1 MRILLATAVAI
12 APLMA
17 AAGVQAQTTPTP
29 ETVIS
34 TARTTPIS
42 TSTATGT
49 APDNVRFATG
59 GSIAV
64 TSGAAVTVDSNNSV
78 DMDSGSSIK
87 MAKAADGATGIL
99 AQGGTTGSITV
110 GGSISITDDIEEY
123 VDTDKDG
130 DADGPFASGS
140 NRYGVRV
147 TGPAA
152 KTGNILIESTG
163 SILVEGNNSYGVS
176 VEAPLVGNLTN
187 LGSVNVV
194 GDNAR
199 GISVTGPVTGDV
211 SVLGSVSVRGENAV
225 GVAVDGD
232 VDGRVAIHSTIVSTG
247 YRYTSRPADTP
258 TTGTVSAE
266 VLYLEDLD
274 ADDLLQG
281 GSAVSIGAN
290 VAKGVLFDTGPSY
303 GTNGIEG
310 DDDGDGVKNGDED
323 DDGDG
328 VKNRDDT
335 DRDGDGLP
343 DANESKPQITT
354 YGGAPAVVVG
364 STSNA
369 VTLGV
374 AGSGDNAY
382 GFINRGDVFG
392 IGVYDDVAPTA
403 LQFGVAGGQAVT
415 IEGGVR
421 NEGSVAVLANNAD
434 ATAIRFAAGATTP
447 TLINTGTISAASATD
462 GANQVTGVRI
472 EAGANVSSLNNDGV
486 ISVTTGGGTAN
497 TTAIADLSGTL
508 TSITNTRSIQANVS
522 ANDAGDPITGKATA
536 IDVSAN
542 TSGVTFT
549 QKGITG
555 EATASD
561 PDTDG
566 DGVTDSREPA
576 TYGDIK
582 LGSGADLLDIQN
594 GLVQG
599 DISFGAGADRLSI
612 SGGAV
617 VRGAISN
624 ADGLLD
630 IDISKG
636 TLDARQTSQ
645 VDVSSLNVGTDGNL
659 IVTLDASKPDEFK
672 FNVTGAANLADGAGL
687 GVRFDSLIDATG
699 TTSFNVIKAGD
710 LNVGTIDQDLLQSNS
725 PYAFVVNANVDEALG
740 EITIEA
746 SRRTAEE
753 AGMIKAEA
761 SAYDALYAG
770 LADNELIRAAIL
782 NQTDREG
789 FFNVYQQ
796 LLPDHSGGPLLSL
809 ASGVDAV
816 TRALT
821 GRNASA
827 APGETS
833 AWVQEINF
841 YADKDKTD
849 SYGFRSEGFGVAGGV
864 ERGTNMGAIGLTAA
878 FTSSD
883 LEDPEAAAE
892 EVLSANLLE
901 LGLYWRAQGQYWTT
915 WARAAGGYA
924 SFNATRKLVADGI
937 NLKNESDWHGFTLAA
952 AGGASYER
960 HFGRLNVRPEVYG
973 EYFSLSEDAR
983 TEKGGGDGFDLEIDE
998 RDGHMFSGVA
1008 AVNIGY
1014 GFGQN
1019 GWIRPEVRV
1028 GWRQNFSVDAGSTIA
1043 RFASGGDAFTLD
1055 PASIEGGG
1063 PILGFRLN
1071 IGNDLGMLAITGDA
1085 ELLEDYVRYTLLL
1098 RASFKF

>member
-12 APLMA
+12 APLMV
-17 AAGVQAQTTPTP
+17 AAGAHA
-29 ETVIS
+29 EEVIS
-34 TARTTPIS
+34 TARTTPIT
-42 TSTATGT
+42 TSKATAAGT
-49 APDNVRFATG
+49 PDSIRLASG

-64 TSGAAVTVDSNNSV
+64 TSGAAVTIDSSHGVDL
-78 DMDSGSSIK
+78 DSGSSIT

-99 AQGGTTGSITV
+99 AQGGTTGPITI
-110 GGSISITDDIEEY
+110 GGSISISDDIDEY
-123 VDTDKDG
+123 KDTDKDG
-130 DADGPFASGS
+130 DPDGPFASGN
-140 NRYGVRV
+140 NRYGLRV
-147 TGPAA
+147 TGPAP
-152 KTGNILIESTG
+152 KTGDILVETSG

-176 VEAPLVGNLTN
+176 IEAPLIGNLTN
-187 LGSVNVV
+187 FGTISVT
-194 GDNAR
+194 GDNTR
-199 GISVTGPVTGDV
+199 GVSVTGPVTGNV
-211 SVLGSVSVRGENAV
+211 NILGSVTARGENAV
-225 GVAVDGD
+225 GVAVDGP
-232 VDGRVAIHSTIVSTG
+232 VDGRLNIQGTVTSTG
-247 YRYTSRPADTP
+247 YRYTTRPQSKP
-258 TTGTVSAE
+258 TTGTVPAE
-266 VLYLEDLD
+266 VLFLENLD

-281 GSAVSIGAN
+281 GPAVSISAS
-290 VAKGVLFDTGPSY
+290 ATKGVLFDVSPSY
-303 GTNGIEG
+303 GAAGIEG

-328 VKNRDDT
+328 VKNREDT
-335 DRDGDGLP
+335 DRDGDGLL
-343 DANESKPQITT
+343 DANEGAAKITS
-354 YGGAPAVVVG
+354 YGAAPAVVVG
-364 STSNA
+364 SANNA

-374 AGSGDNAY
+374 AGTGNNAY
-382 GFINRGDVFG
+382 GFVNRGEIFG
-392 IGVYDDVAPTA
+392 IGVYDDVAATA
-403 LQFGVAGGQAVT
+403 VQFGVAGGQTVS

-421 NEGSVAVLANNAD
+421 NEGSIAVLANEAD

-447 TLINTGTISAASATD
+447 TMVNTGTISAASATTNAD
-462 GANQVTGVRI
+462 QVTAIKI
-472 EAGANVSSLNNDGV
+472 EAGANVTSLNNDGT
-486 ISVTTGGGTAN
+486 IAATAGGGKAN
-497 TTAIADLSGTL
+497 TTAIADLSGSL

-522 ANDAGDPITGKATA
+522 ANADGSPITGKATA

-549 QKGITG
+549 QKGIAGT
-555 EATASD
+555 ATTSD

-566 DGVTDSREPA
+566 DGVTDSREP
-576 TYGDIK
+576 TTFGDIK

-612 SGGAV
+612 SGGAI
-617 VRGAISN
+617 VRGAITNS
-624 ADGLLD
+624 DGQLD

-636 TLDARQTSQ
+636 TLDARQSGVTTISN
-645 VDVSSLNVGTDGNL
+645 LNIGADGDL
-659 IVTLDASKPDEFK
+659 IVALDPANGASSGFK
-672 FNVTGAANLADGAGL
+672 VDGVANIANGAGL
-687 GVRFDSLIDATG
+687 GVRFNSLLQDPTRFTIIDANT
-699 TTSFNVIKAGD
+699 
-710 LNVGTIDQDLLQSNS
+710 LNVGTIDGDAVQANS
-725 PYAFVVNANVDEALG
+725 PYAFVVKAGADLAAG
-740 EITIEA
+740 DIYIDA
-746 SRRTAEE
+746 RRRTAEE
-753 AGMIKAEA
+753 AGMIDVEA
-761 SAYDALYAG
+761 AAYDSIYGALG
-770 LADNELIRAAIL
+770 QNEAIRNAIL
-782 NQTDREG
+782 NQTGRDG
-789 FFNVYQQ
+789 FFDIYEQM
-796 LLPDHSGGPLLSL
+796 LPDHSGGPLLSL

-960 HFGRLNVRPEVYG
+960 NFGRLNIRPEIYG

-1014 GFGQN
+1014 GFGKD
-1019 GWIRPEVRV
+1019 GWIRPEIRA

-1071 IGNDLGMLAITGDA
+1071 VGNDLGMLSITGDA

>member
-12 APLMA
+12 APLMV
-17 AAGVQAQTTPTP
+17 AAGAHA
-29 ETVIS
+29 EEVIS
-34 TARTTPIS
+34 TARTTPIT
-42 TSTATGT
+42 TSKATAAGT
-49 APDNVRFATG
+49 PDSIRLASG

-64 TSGAAVTVDSNNSV
+64 TSGAAVTIDSSHGVDL
-78 DMDSGSSIK
+78 DSGSSIT

-99 AQGGTTGSITV
+99 AQGGTTGPITI
-110 GGSISITDDIEEY
+110 GGSISISDDIDEY
-123 VDTDKDG
+123 KDTDKDG
-130 DADGPFASGS
+130 DPDGPFASGN
-140 NRYGVRV
+140 NRYGLRV
-147 TGPAA
+147 TGPAP
-152 KTGNILIESTG
+152 KTGDILVETSG

-176 VEAPLVGNLTN
+176 IEAPLVGKLTN
-187 LGSVNVV
+187 FGTISVT
-194 GDNAR
+194 GDNTR
-199 GISVTGPVTGDV
+199 GVSVTGPVTGNV
-211 SVLGSVSVRGENAV
+211 NILGSVTARGENAV
-225 GVAVDGD
+225 GVAVDGP
-232 VDGRVAIHSTIVSTG
+232 VDGRLNIQGTVTSTG
-247 YRYTSRPADTP
+247 YRYTTRPQSKP
-258 TTGTVSAE
+258 TTGTVPAE
-266 VLYLEDLD
+266 VLFLENLD

-281 GSAVSIGAN
+281 GPAVSISAS
-290 VAKGVLFDTGPSY
+290 ATKGVLFDVGPSY
-303 GTNGIEG
+303 GAAGIEG

-328 VKNRDDT
+328 VKNREDT
-335 DRDGDGLP
+335 DRDGDGLL
-343 DANESKPQITT
+343 DANEGAAKITS
-354 YGGAPAVVVG
+354 YGAAPAVVVG
-364 STSNA
+364 SANNA

-374 AGSGDNAY
+374 AGTGNNAY
-382 GFINRGDVFG
+382 GFVNRGEIFG
-392 IGVYDDVAPTA
+392 IGVYDDVAATA
-403 LQFGVAGGQAVT
+403 VQFGVAGGQTVS

-421 NEGSVAVLANNAD
+421 NEGSIAVLANEAD

-447 TLINTGTISAASATD
+447 TMVNTGTISAASATTNAD
-462 GANQVTGVRI
+462 QVTAIKI
-472 EAGANVSSLNNDGV
+472 EAGANVTSLNNDGT
-486 ISVTTGGGTAN
+486 IAATAGGGKAN
-497 TTAIADLSGTL
+497 TTAIADLSGSL

-522 ANDAGDPITGKATA
+522 ANADGSPITAKATA

-549 QKGITG
+549 QKGIAGT
-555 EATASD
+555 ATTSD

-566 DGVTDSREPA
+566 DGVTDSREP
-576 TYGDIK
+576 TTFGDIK

-612 SGGAV
+612 SGGAI
-617 VRGAISN
+617 VRGAITNS
-624 ADGLLD
+624 DGQLD

-636 TLDARQTSQ
+636 TLDARQSGVTTISN
-645 VDVSSLNVGTDGNL
+645 LNIGADGDL
-659 IVTLDASKPDEFK
+659 IVALDPANGASSGFK
-672 FNVTGAANLADGAGL
+672 VDGVANIANGAGL
-687 GVRFDSLIDATG
+687 GVRFNSLLQDPTRFTIIDANT
-699 TTSFNVIKAGD
+699 
-710 LNVGTIDQDLLQSNS
+710 LNVGTIDGDAVQANS
-725 PYAFVVNANVDEALG
+725 PYAFVVKAGADLAAG
-740 EITIEA
+740 DIYIDA
-746 SRRTAEE
+746 RRRTAEE
-753 AGMIKAEA
+753 AGMIDVEA
-761 SAYDALYAG
+761 AAYDSIYGALG
-770 LADNELIRAAIL
+770 QNEAIRNAIL
-782 NQTDREG
+782 NQTGRDG
-789 FFNVYQQ
+789 FFDIYEQM
-796 LLPDHSGGPLLSL
+796 LPDHSGGPLLSL

-960 HFGRLNVRPEVYG
+960 NFGRLNIRPEIYG

-1014 GFGQN
+1014 GFGKD
-1019 GWIRPEVRV
+1019 GWIRPEIRA

-1071 IGNDLGMLAITGDA
+1071 VGNDLGMLSITGDA

>member
-12 APLMA
+12 APLMV
-17 AAGVQAQTTPTP
+17 AAGAHA
-29 ETVIS
+29 EEVIS
-34 TARTTPIS
+34 TARTTPIT
-42 TSTATGT
+42 TSKATAAGT
-49 APDNVRFATG
+49 PDSIRLASG

-64 TSGAAVTVDSNNSV
+64 TSGAAVTIDSSHGVDL
-78 DMDSGSSIK
+78 DSGSSIT

-99 AQGGTTGSITV
+99 AQGGTTGPITI
-110 GGSISITDDIEEY
+110 GGSISISDDIDEY
-123 VDTDKDG
+123 KDTDKDG
-130 DADGPFASGS
+130 DPDGPFASGN
-140 NRYGVRV
+140 NRYGLRV
-147 TGPAA
+147 TGPAP
-152 KTGNILIESTG
+152 KTGDILVETSG

-176 VEAPLVGNLTN
+176 IEAPLVGKLTN
-187 LGSVNVV
+187 FGTISVT
-194 GDNAR
+194 GDNTR
-199 GISVTGPVTGDV
+199 GVSVTGPVTGNV
-211 SVLGSVSVRGENAV
+211 NILGSVTARGENAV
-225 GVAVDGD
+225 GVAVDGP
-232 VDGRVAIHSTIVSTG
+232 VDGRLNIQGTVTSTG
-247 YRYTSRPADTP
+247 YRYTTRPQSKP
-258 TTGTVSAE
+258 TTGTVPAE
-266 VLYLEDLD
+266 VLFLENLD

-281 GSAVSIGAN
+281 GPAVSISAS
-290 VAKGVLFDTGPSY
+290 ATKGVLFDVGPSY
-303 GTNGIEG
+303 GAAGIEG

-328 VKNRDDT
+328 VKNREDT
-335 DRDGDGLP
+335 DRDGDGLL
-343 DANESKPQITT
+343 DANEGAAKITS
-354 YGGAPAVVVG
+354 YGAAPAVVVG
-364 STSNA
+364 SANNA

-374 AGSGDNAY
+374 AGTGNNAY
-382 GFINRGDVFG
+382 GFVNRGEIFG
-392 IGVYDDVAPTA
+392 IGVYDDVAATA
-403 LQFGVAGGQAVT
+403 VQFGVAGGQTAS

-421 NEGSVAVLANNAD
+421 NEGSIAVLANEAD

-447 TLINTGTISAASATD
+447 TMVNTGTISAASATTNAD
-462 GANQVTGVRI
+462 QVTAIKI
-472 EAGANVSSLNNDGV
+472 EAGANVTSLNNDGT
-486 ISVTTGGGTAN
+486 IAATAGGGKAN
-497 TTAIADLSGTL
+497 TTAIADLSGSL

-522 ANDAGDPITGKATA
+522 ANADGSPITAKATA

-549 QKGITG
+549 QKGIAGT
-555 EATASD
+555 ATTSD

-566 DGVTDSREPA
+566 DGVTDSREP
-576 TYGDIK
+576 TTFGDIK

-612 SGGAV
+612 SGGAI
-617 VRGAISN
+617 VRGAITNS
-624 ADGLLD
+624 DGQLD

-636 TLDARQTSQ
+636 TLDARQSGVTTISN
-645 VDVSSLNVGTDGNL
+645 LNIGADGDL
-659 IVTLDASKPDEFK
+659 IVALDPANGASSGFK
-672 FNVTGAANLADGAGL
+672 VDGVANIANGAGL
-687 GVRFDSLIDATG
+687 GVRFNSLLQDPTRFTIIDANT
-699 TTSFNVIKAGD
+699 
-710 LNVGTIDQDLLQSNS
+710 LNVGTIDGDAVQANS
-725 PYAFVVNANVDEALG
+725 PYAFVVKAGADLAAG
-740 EITIEA
+740 DIYIDA
-746 SRRTAEE
+746 RRRTAEE
-753 AGMIKAEA
+753 AGMIDVEA
-761 SAYDALYAG
+761 AAYDSIYGALG
-770 LADNELIRAAIL
+770 QNEAIRNAIL
-782 NQTDREG
+782 NQTGRDG
-789 FFNVYQQ
+789 FFDIYEQM
-796 LLPDHSGGPLLSL
+796 LPDHSGGPLLSL

-960 HFGRLNVRPEVYG
+960 NFGRLNIRPEIYG

-1014 GFGQN
+1014 GFGKD
-1019 GWIRPEVRV
+1019 GWIRPEIRA

-1071 IGNDLGMLAITGDA
+1071 VGNDLGMLSITGDA

>member
-12 APLMA
+12 APLMV
-17 AAGVQAQTTPTP
+17 AAGAQA
-29 ETVIS
+29 EVVIS

-42 TSTATGT
+42 TSNATGT
-49 APDNVRFATG
+49 APDSIRLANG
-59 GSIAV
+59 GSVAV
-64 TSGAAVTVDSNNSV
+64 TSGAAVTIDSSHGLDLDN
-78 DMDSGSSIK
+78 GSNIT
-87 MAKAADGATGIL
+87 MAKAADGATAIL
-99 AQGGTTGSITV
+99 AQGGTTGPITI
-110 GGSISITDDIEEY
+110 GGSISVTDDIDEY
-123 VDTDKDG
+123 KDTDKDG
-130 DADGPFASGS
+130 DADGPFASGTG
-140 NRYGVRV
+140 RYGLRV
-147 TGPAA
+147 AGPTA
-152 KTGNILIESTG
+152 KTGDILIESTG

-176 VEAPLVGNLTN
+176 VEAPLVGNLTSFGN
-187 LGSVNVV
+187 INVT
-194 GDNAR
+194 GNNTRA
-199 GISVTGPVTGDV
+199 ISVSGPVTGNV
-211 SVLGSVSVRGENAV
+211 SVLGSVNARGENAV
-225 GVAVDGD
+225 GVAVNGA
-232 VDGRVAIHSTIVSTG
+232 VDGRLAIQGTVTSSG
-247 YRYTSRPADTP
+247 YRYTTRPNSKP
-258 TTGTVSAE
+258 TTGTVPAE
-266 VLYLEDLD
+266 TLFLENLD

-281 GSAVSIGAN
+281 GPAVLVGGN
-290 VAKGVLFDTGPSY
+290 VAKGVLFDAGPVYSAA
-303 GTNGIEG
+303 GIDG
-310 DDDGDGVKNGDED
+310 DDDGDSVKNGDED

-328 VKNRDDT
+328 VKNREDS

-343 DANESKPQITT
+343 DANETTAKITSF
-354 YGGAPAVVVG
+354 GAAPAVVVG
-364 STSNA
+364 STTNS

-374 AGSGDNAY
+374 AGTGNNAY
-382 GFINRGDVFG
+382 GFVNRGEIFG
-392 IGVYDDVAPTA
+392 IGVYDNVAATA
-403 LQFGVAGGQAVT
+403 VQFGVAGGQAVT
-415 IEGGVR
+415 IQGGVR
-421 NEGSVAVLANNAD
+421 NEGSIAVLANKAD
-434 ATAIRFAAGATTP
+434 ATAIRFAADAATP
-447 TLINTGTISAASATD
+447 TLTNTGTISAASSTD
-462 GANQVTGVRI
+462 GKNQVTAVRI
-472 EAGANVSSLNNDGV
+472 EAGANVSSLNNDGT
-486 ISVTTGGGTAN
+486 IAATTGGGTAN
-497 TTAIADLSGTL
+497 TTAIADLSGSL
-508 TSITNTRSIQANVS
+508 TSITNTRSIQATVS
-522 ANDAGDPITGKATA
+522 PNANGDPITGKATA

-549 QKGITG
+549 QKGVAGT
-555 EATASD
+555 ATPSD

-566 DGVTDSREPA
+566 DGVTNSREPL
-576 TYGDIK
+576 TIGDIK

-594 GLVQG
+594 GVVEG

-617 VRGAISN
+617 VRGAIDNS
-624 ADGLLD
+624 DGLLD

-636 TLDARQTSQ
+636 TLDARQSGVTTISN
-645 VDVSSLNVGTDGNL
+645 LNVGADGDL
-659 IVTLDASKPDEFK
+659 VVTLDPAKGTNSGFK
-672 FNVTGAANLADGAGL
+672 VDGVANIATGAGL
-687 GVRFDSLIDATG
+687 GVRFNSLLQDPTRFTIIDANT
-699 TTSFNVIKAGD
+699 
-710 LNVGTIDQDLLQSNS
+710 LNVGTIDADAIQANS
-725 PYAFVVNANVDEALG
+725 PYAFVVKAGADVAAGDIYVDAR
-740 EITIEA
+740 
-746 SRRTAEE
+746 RRTAEE
-753 AGMIKAEA
+753 AGMIDVESA
-761 SAYDALYAG
+761 AYDSIYGAL
-770 LADNELIRAAIL
+770 DKNEAIRNAIL
-782 NQTDREG
+782 NQTGRDG
-789 FFNVYQQ
+789 FFDIYEQM
-796 LLPDHSGGPLLSL
+796 LPDHSGGPLLSL

-864 ERGTNMGAIGLTAA
+864 ERGTGMGAVGLSAA

-960 HFGRLNVRPEVYG
+960 TFGRVNIRPEIYG
-973 EYFSLSEDAR
+973 EYFSLSEGAR
-983 TEKGGGDGFDLEIDE
+983 TEKGGGDGFDLDIEE

-1019 GWIRPEVRV
+1019 GWIRPEVRL
-1028 GWRQNFSVDAGSTIA
+1028 GWRQNFSVDAGTTIA
-1043 RFASGGDAFTLD
+1043 RFTSGGDAFTLD

>member
-49 APDNVRFATG
+49 APDNIRLASG

-64 TSGAAVTVDSNNSV
+64 TSGAAVTIDSNHGV
-78 DMDSGSSIK
+78 DMDSGSSIT

-99 AQGGTTGSITV
+99 AQGGTTGPITI
-110 GGSISITDDIEEY
+110 GGTISISDDIEEY
-123 VDTDKDG
+123 KDTDKDG
-130 DADGPFASGS
+130 DLDGPFASGTG
-140 NRYGVRV
+140 RYGVRV
-147 TGPAA
+147 TAPGA
-152 KTGNILIESTG
+152 KTGNILLESSG
-163 SILVEGNNSYGVS
+163 SILVEGNNSYGMS
-176 VEAPLVGNLTN
+176 IEAPLVGNLTSF
-187 LGSVNVV
+187 GNVTV
-194 GDNAR
+194 TGDNTR
-199 GISVTGPVTGDV
+199 GISVTGPVTGNVDI
-211 SVLGSVSVRGENAV
+211 LGAVTARGENAV
-225 GVAVDGD
+225 GVVIDGP
-232 VDGRVAIHSTIVSTG
+232 VDGRLNIQGTITSTG
-247 YRYTSRPADTP
+247 YRYTTRPNNKP
-258 TTGTVSAE
+258 TSGTVPAE
-266 VLYLEDLD
+266 VLFLENLD

-281 GSAVSIGAN
+281 GPAVSIGAD
-290 VAKGVLFDTGPSY
+290 ASKGVLFDTGPTY
-303 GTNGIEG
+303 GSAGIEG
-310 DDDGDGVKNGDED
+310 DDDDDKVKNGDED

-328 VKNRDDT
+328 IKNRDDP

-343 DANESKPQITT
+343 DANEGAAKITS
-354 YGGAPAVVVG
+354 YGAAPAVVVG
-364 STSNA
+364 SVNNA
-369 VTLGV
+369 VTLGL
-374 AGSGDNAY
+374 AGTGANAY
-382 GFINRGDVFG
+382 GFINRGEIFG
-392 IGVYDDVAPTA
+392 IGVYDDVASTA

-421 NEGSVAVLANNAD
+421 NEGSIAVLANNAD
-434 ATAIRFAAGATTP
+434 ATAVRFAAGATTP
-447 TLINTGTISAASATD
+447 TMFNSGTISAASATD
-462 GANQVTGVRI
+462 AADQVTAIRI
-472 EAGANVSSLNNDGV
+472 EAGANVSSLTNDGV
-486 ISVTTGGGTAN
+486 IAATAGGGKAN
-497 TTAIADLSGTL
+497 TTAIADLSGSL

-522 ANDAGDPITGKATA
+522 ANAAGDPITGSSTA

-542 TSGVTFT
+542 SSGVTFT
-549 QKGITG
+549 QKGIAGTPT
-555 EATASD
+555 TAD

-566 DGVTDSREPA
+566 DGVTDSREPS
-576 TYGDIK
+576 TFGDIK
-582 LGSGADLLDIQN
+582 LGSGADFLDIQN
-594 GLVQG
+594 GVVQG
-599 DISFGAGADRLSI
+599 NIEFGAGADRLSI
-612 SGGAV
+612 TGGAV
-617 VRGAISN
+617 VRGAITN
-624 ADGLLD
+624 TDGLLD

-636 TLDARQTSQ
+636 TLDARQSGVTTISN
-645 VDVSSLNVGTDGNL
+645 LNLGADGDL
-659 IVTLDASKPDEFK
+659 IVTLDPAAGGSSGFK
-672 FNVTGAANLADGAGL
+672 VNGAANIATGAGL
-687 GVRFDSLIDATG
+687 GVRFNSLLQDPTRFTIIDANT
-699 TTSFNVIKAGD
+699 
-710 LNVGTIDQDLLQSNS
+710 LNVGAIDTDAVQANS
-725 PYAFVVNANVDEALG
+725 PYAFVVKAGADVAAGDVYIDAR
-740 EITIEA
+740 
-746 SRRTAEE
+746 RRTAEE
-753 AGMIKAEA
+753 AGMISVEA
-761 SAYDALYAG
+761 SAYDSIYAALD
-770 LADNELIRAAIL
+770 DNEAIRNAVL
-782 NQTDREG
+782 GQTGRDG
-789 FFNVYQQ
+789 FFDLYEQM
-796 LLPDHSGGPLLSL
+796 LPDHSGGPLLSL

-816 TRALT
+816 TRALS

-864 ERGTNMGAIGLTAA
+864 ERGTSMGAVGITAA

-924 SFNATRKLVADGI
+924 SFNATRKLVAEGL

-960 HFGRLNVRPEVYG
+960 NFGRVNIRPEIYG
-973 EYFSLSEDAR
+973 EYFSLNEEAR
-983 TEKGGGDGFDLEIDE
+983 SEKGGGDGFDLDIDE
-998 RDGHMFSGVA
+998 RDSHIFSGVA

-1014 GFGQN
+1014 GFGKD
-1019 GWIRPEVRV
+1019 GWIRPEIRA

-1071 IGNDLGMLAITGDA
+1071 VGNDLGMLSITGDA

>member
-12 APLMA
+12 APLMV
-17 AAGVQAQTTPTP
+17 AAGAHA
-29 ETVIS
+29 EEVIS
-34 TARTTPIS
+34 TARTTPIT
-42 TSTATGT
+42 TSKATAAGT
-49 APDNVRFATG
+49 PDSIRLASG

-64 TSGAAVTVDSNNSV
+64 TSGAAVTIDSSHGVDL
-78 DMDSGSSIK
+78 DSGSSIT

-99 AQGGTTGSITV
+99 AQGGTTGPITI
-110 GGSISITDDIEEY
+110 GGSISISDDIDEY
-123 VDTDKDG
+123 KDADKDG
-130 DADGPFASGS
+130 DPDGPFASGN
-140 NRYGVRV
+140 NRYGLRV
-147 TGPAA
+147 TGPAP
-152 KTGNILIESTG
+152 KTGDILVETSG

-176 VEAPLVGNLTN
+176 IEAPLIGNLTN
-187 LGSVNVV
+187 FGTISVT
-194 GDNAR
+194 GDNTR
-199 GISVTGPVTGDV
+199 GVSVTGPVTGNV
-211 SVLGSVSVRGENAV
+211 NILGSVTARGENAV
-225 GVAVDGD
+225 GVAVDGP
-232 VDGRVAIHSTIVSTG
+232 VDGRLNIQGTVTSTG
-247 YRYTSRPADTP
+247 YRYTTRPQSKP
-258 TTGTVSAE
+258 TTGTVPAE
-266 VLYLEDLD
+266 VLFLENLD

-281 GSAVSIGAN
+281 GPAVSISAS
-290 VAKGVLFDTGPSY
+290 ATKGVLFDVGPSY
-303 GTNGIEG
+303 GAAGIEG

-328 VKNRDDT
+328 VKNREDT
-335 DRDGDGLP
+335 DRDGDGLL
-343 DANESKPQITT
+343 DANEGAAKITS
-354 YGGAPAVVVG
+354 YGAAPAVVVG
-364 STSNA
+364 SANNA

-374 AGSGDNAY
+374 AGTGNNAY
-382 GFINRGDVFG
+382 GFVNRGEIFG
-392 IGVYDDVAPTA
+392 IGVYDDVAATA
-403 LQFGVAGGQAVT
+403 VQFGVAGGQTVS

-421 NEGSVAVLANNAD
+421 NEGSIAVLANEAD

-447 TLINTGTISAASATD
+447 TMVNTGTISAASAT
-462 GANQVTGVRI
+462 ANADQVTAIKI
-472 EAGANVSSLNNDGV
+472 EAGANVASLNNDGT
-486 ISVTTGGGTAN
+486 IAATAGGGKAN
-497 TTAIADLSGTL
+497 TTAIADLSGSL

-522 ANDAGDPITGKATA
+522 ANADGSPITGKATA

-549 QKGITG
+549 QKGIAGT
-555 EATASD
+555 ATTSD

-566 DGVTDSREPA
+566 DGVTDSREP
-576 TYGDIK
+576 TTFGDIK

-612 SGGAV
+612 SGGAI
-617 VRGAISN
+617 VRGAITNS
-624 ADGLLD
+624 DGQLD

-636 TLDARQTSQ
+636 TLDARQSGVTTISN
-645 VDVSSLNVGTDGNL
+645 LNIGADGDL
-659 IVTLDASKPDEFK
+659 IVALDPANGASSGFK
-672 FNVTGAANLADGAGL
+672 VDGVANIANGAGL
-687 GVRFDSLIDATG
+687 GVRFNSLLQDPTRFTIIDANT
-699 TTSFNVIKAGD
+699 
-710 LNVGTIDQDLLQSNS
+710 LNVGTIDGDAVQANS
-725 PYAFVVNANVDEALG
+725 PYAFVVKAGADLAAG
-740 EITIEA
+740 DIYIDA
-746 SRRTAEE
+746 RRRTAEE
-753 AGMIKAEA
+753 AGMIDVEA
-761 SAYDALYAG
+761 AAYDSIYGALG
-770 LADNELIRAAIL
+770 QNEAIRNAIL
-782 NQTDREG
+782 NQTGRDG
-789 FFNVYQQ
+789 FFDIYEQM
-796 LLPDHSGGPLLSL
+796 LPDHSGGPLLSL

-960 HFGRLNVRPEVYG
+960 NFGRLNIRPEIYG

-1014 GFGQN
+1014 GFGKD
-1019 GWIRPEVRV
+1019 GWIRPEIRA

-1071 IGNDLGMLAITGDA
+1071 VGNDLGMLSITGDA